1 MLEEQSVILQISDEV
16 QALLDD
22 QGVDLYREL
31 QQKIPSLRVTMGGD
45 PEASSE
51 VTRGDIV
58 PILYASA
65 AVITALA
72 PIIKNIL
79 DRITPPN
86 RANEYIVEEI
96 ETRHPDGTVVIQR
109 KGVRSKKEE
118 RPWIVQQP
126 SSDPSSHDAVLPPPF
141 KTKDK

>member
-1 MLEEQSVILQISDEV
+1 MTEDCKVILQLSNEV
-16 QALLDD
+16 QVLLDD

-31 QQKIPSLRVTMGGD
+31 QQEIPTLRVIMSGD
-45 PEASSE
+45 PEAPSGA
-51 VTRGDIV
+51 RDIV

-65 AVITALA
+65 AVIGALA
-72 PIIKNIL
+72 PIIKSIL

-86 RANEYIVEEI
+86 RANEYVVEEI

-118 RPWIVQQP
+118 RPWIVQQS
-126 SSDPSSHDAVLPPPF
+126 SSDPSSNDALLPPPNEA
-141 KTKDK
+141 KDK